1 MWRYWIALIGG
12 VAIYCIL
19 AGIFYY
25 YAFDSFDFGLSVSFF
40 VAAVWGGVWMRLG
53 FVRDQARASHKDH
66 INN

>member
-1 MWRYWIALIGG
+1 MWCYWMALIGA

-25 YAFDSFDFGLSVSFF
+25 CAFDSFDFGILVSFF
-40 VAAVWGGVWMRLG
+40 VAIVWSGVWMRLG
-53 FVRDQARASHKDH
+53 FVRNRARASHKDH